1 MRQEL
6 IEASD
11 GKYKTSFELE
21 RVKMAEERKTMPK
34 FVRELIK
41 KYENRESSNK
51 KNKRK

>member
-11 GKYKTSFELE
+11 GKYETSFELE

-34 FVRELIK
+34 FVKELIK
-41 KYENRESSNK
+41 KYGQKDNT
-51 KNKRK
+51 